1 MSSVNRFKY
10 FLKMASYNVPQD
22 DMYAA
27 GSMQRHVDSQ
37 IDSAASKK
45 NIGTL
50 VGGTLGAT
58 AAYKISKP
66 FADKRIPLSQQ
77 KIRGAAMLGAGLFA
91 AKKARDYLS
100 PPSKSSGAV

>member
-1 MSSVNRFKY
+1 MNSVNRFKY
-10 FLKMASYNVPQD
+10 FLKMASYDVPRD

-27 GSMQRHVDSQ
+27 GSMQRHVDNK

-50 VGGTLGAT
+50 AGGALGAT
-58 AAYKISKP
+58 AAYKISEP
-66 FADKRIPLSQQ
+66 FADKRIPFSQQ

-91 AKKARDYLS
+91 AKKARDYFS
-100 PPSKSSGAV
+100 SPSKSSGGV